1 LAEKAAGFG
10 FARVAADPGSP
21 TKLLGSVSPTK
32 LLGSA

>member
-10 FARVAADPGSP
+10 FARVAADTGLPAKP
-21 TKLLGSVSPTK
+21 QGSVSPTK